1 MVVQEMKDMGFA
13 RRTIYCY
20 IMMILN
26 YLTGNREK
34 IDALMLEMEEKSING
49 DQFTLGIRPSAY
61 AAASD
66 IHGMDKIINMTE
78 SNPQMVLDF
87 NLLAVLLYM
96 EAGKKDQLYRIWK
109 HYGQTRKV
117 FNKGYMTMMGL
128 LLKLDDVKGAEKTL
142 RNWTSKNLPYDF
154 GLPSSLIDAHCKNG
168 CVEYNQIPKAVE
180 AMKKQSL
187 FVHLDGRPERNSG
200 YLCGIYG
207 RKGRR
212 GRCW

>member
-1 MVVQEMKDMGFA
+1 MPMKCLVEKAEMVMQEMKDMGFA

-49 DQFTLGIRPSAY
+49 DQFTLGIRPSGY

-78 SNPQMVLDF
+78 SNPQMGLDF

-96 EAGKKDQLYRIWK
+96 G
-109 HYGQTRKV
+109 T
-117 FNKGYMTMMGL
+117 
-128 LLKLDDVKGAEKTL
+128 
-142 RNWTSKNLPYDF
+142 
-154 GLPSSLIDAHCKNG
+154 
-168 CVEYNQIPKAVE
+168 
-180 AMKKQSL
+180 
-187 FVHLDGRPERNSG
+187 
-200 YLCGIYG
+200 
-207 RKGRR
+207 
-212 GRCW
+212 

>member
-87 NLLAVLLYM
+87 NLLAVLLY
-96 EAGKKDQLYRIWK
+96 I
-109 HYGQTRKV
+109 YGYLKV
-117 FNKGYMTMMGL
+117 GRVDKAMTMLKKSEGL
-128 LLKLDDVKGAEKTL
+128 IATKRNSSNAFELVLKTL
-142 RNWTSKNLPYDF
+142 CRSWQERSVVPHLEALWANEESIQQRLYDHD
-154 GLPSSLIDAHCKNG
+154 GLAF
-168 CVEYNQIPKAVE
+168 E
-180 AMKKQSL
+180 A
-187 FVHLDGRPERNSG
+187 
-200 YLCGIYG
+200 
-207 RKGRR
+207 
-212 GRCW
+212 